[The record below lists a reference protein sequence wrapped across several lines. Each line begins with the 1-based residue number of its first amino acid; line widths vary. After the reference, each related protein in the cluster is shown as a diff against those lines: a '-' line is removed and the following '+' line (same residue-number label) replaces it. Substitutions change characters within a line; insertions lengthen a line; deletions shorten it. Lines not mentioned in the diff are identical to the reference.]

1 MSPRPGHER
10 FTGPT
15 LPAQRR
21 YEALRAYF
29 VEEASAGEVAER
41 LGYTKA
47 SVQTLVS
54 QYRDG
59 DLGDLFASSR
69 PGPKRQPK
77 KDAARE
83 LVIALRRQRHGLD
96 EIVAELVRAGTPLS
110 RTAVWEIL
118 GEAGLAR
125 MPKPAA
131 AAKPSPGPERLAAP
145 KVRVLADDQWPEA
158 DSVQTA
164 HAGLFLLIG
173 ELVALD
179 LPGLVKAAG
188 WPSTSQ
194 LQALRSVLSLIAL
207 KLCGRRRRSHVRDIV
222 HDPALGTFAG
232 LNVLPKTWHLGTY
245 SYRTQRAQQVAFFE
259 ALQPRLRDAGL
270 LGESGLNLDFHTIM
284 SYGEDTILDKHYVP
298 RRSQRTRSV
307 LTFIAQDGEQRT
319 ILYANAELTARQQSG
334 EVIEFCRFYERTHGT
349 LPKLLVF
356 DQKAHHPGA
365 PRRAR
370 RARRRLHHAPAA
382 LPETDR
388 HARRAR
394 RARAWTKTRLDRAGK
409 HRNVTYHEDAVTI
422 NGRALRQIAV
432 NGLGREQATLI
443 LTNQHAPTVK
453 QLIERYGQRWGIE
466 NQLAEQIRAFHLDSL
481 CSQVP
486 LAVDFDVALTIL
498 ADLTYR
504 RFAKGLHPAYH
515 NQTPD
520 TIRSH
525 LTDGIG
531 ELRFSPRT
539 RRSPPQTPHPHPRP
553 TRRRL
558 PRPPHRSPLVG
569 RTHPQLQL
577 PRLTPKSS
585 AQLPHRESRLVTRN
599 RSGNADGSLAARTNG
614 ASMASR
620 PAPTTN
626 GNHSPPVQ
634 HPTAPPAFGRP
645 PPDRTQA
652 RTVAPRV
659 A

>member
-29 VEEASAGEVAER
+29 VEEASAAQVAER
-41 LGYTKA
+41 FGYAKA

-59 DLGDLFASSR
+59 DLGELFASSR

-83 LVIALRRQRHGLD
+83 LAITLRRQRHGLD
-96 EIVAELVRAGTPLS
+96 EIVTELARAGTPLS

-131 AAKPSPGPERLAAP
+131 APKPSPGPERLAAP
-145 KVRVLADDQWPEA
+145 KVRVLAEDQWPQQE
-158 DSVQTA
+158 SIQTA
-164 HAGLFLLIG
+164 HAGLFLLVP

-179 LPGLVKAAG
+179 LPGLVDAAG

-194 LQALRSVLSLIAL
+194 LAALRSVLSLIAL
-207 KLCGRRRRSHVRDIV
+207 KLSGRRRRSHVRDVV
-222 HDPALGTFAG
+222 HDPALGTLAG
-232 LNVLPKTWHLGTY
+232 LNVLPKTWHLSTY
-245 SYRTQRAQQVAFFE
+245 SYRTQRAQQLAFFE

-349 LPKLLVF
+349 LPTLLVF
-356 DQKAHHPGA
+356 DQKLTTQQHLAELDELGVGFITLRQRSPALIARLQALDPG
-365 PRRAR
+365 
-370 RARRRLHHAPAA
+370 
-382 LPETDR
+382 
-388 HARRAR
+388 
-394 RARAWTKTRLDRAGK
+394 AWTKTRLDRAGK
-409 HRNVTYHEDAVTI
+409 HRNVTYHEQAVTI
-422 NGRALRQIAV
+422 HGRALRQIAV

-525 LTDGIG
+525 LIDAIG
-531 ELRFSPRT
+531 ELRFSPGNIEVRLK
-539 RRSPPQTPHPHPRP
+539 RRAHTPALLDAGYQD
-553 TRRRL
+553 RRIQV
-558 PRPPHRSPLVG
+558 PWWGG
-569 RTHPQLQL
+569 RTL
-577 PRLTPKSS
+577 SYS
-585 AQLPHRESRLVTRN
+585 F
-599 RSGNADGSLAARTNG
+599 
-614 ASMASR
+614 
-620 PAPTTN
+620 PA
-626 GNHSPPVQ
+626 
-634 HPTAPPAFGRP
+634 
-645 PPDRTQA
+645 
-652 RTVAPRV
+652 
-659 A
+659 